1 MLEEEE
7 EACLETLF
15 DTSSDAIKVV
25 KRVRRCKKMELKLEI
40 NIKIQSRGLDPIKVV
55 HEIFIS
61 DFSYQEQILGF
72 KLYGLCE
79 ER

>member
-25 KRVRRCKKMELKLEI
+25 KRVRRCKKMKLKLEI
-40 NIKIQSRGLDPIKVV
+40 NIKI
-55 HEIFIS
+55 
-61 DFSYQEQILGF
+61 
-72 KLYGLCE
+72 
-79 ER
+79 